1 MYNKK
6 NLFILTGFGF
16 LAGFVLFTG
25 LTTSKEELDNS
36 RYKRL
41 DIVEKSYFKEVS
53 YYKLEKGKESV
64 ELQSE
69 FLDITDNYLLK
80 FKGPS
85 GNISTEE
92 KSYNYTAEQGVMN
105 QKTKILNLS
114 GGVRLSNKNSDY
126 AFGELVYD
134 GKKAIIYGKGNVA
147 AQMVDQKT
155 LDIIKIRAQEL
166 ESRLNEEMLFMT
178 GDVKGQLIRQRAYE
192 SGFKFSA
199 EEMNLNSL
207 ESRMKLSKS
216 VKLHRNNYYLQAE
229 NADIFLENFNKKL
242 KYYELY
248 DDVKLEE
255 KLKLVGGKRQ
265 MRRAFAEKL
274 EGHQRTGKIILT
286 GAPRVEQGNDIIK
299 GYQITLKEN
308 VELVEVDD
316 SQSSF
321 SLKRKK

>member
-6 NLFILTGFGF
+6 NLFILISFGF
-16 LAGFVLFTG
+16 LSGFVLLTG
-25 LTTSKEELDNS
+25 LTISKEELDNS
-36 RYKRL
+36 RHKAL

-53 YYKLEKGKESV
+53 YYKLEQGKEAV

-85 GNISTEE
+85 GNISTDE
-92 KSYNYTAEQGVMN
+92 KSYDYTAEEGVMN
-105 QKTKILNLS
+105 QKTKRLKLS
-114 GGVRLSNKNSDY
+114 GGVTLSNANSDY

-134 GKKAIIYGKGNVA
+134 GKKAIIYGEGNVA
-147 AQMVDQKT
+147 AQMVDKKT
-155 LDIIKIRAQEL
+155 LDIIKIKAQKL
-166 ESRLNEEMLFMT
+166 ESRINEEILFMT
-178 GDVKGQLIRQRAYE
+178 GEVNGQLIRQRAYE
-192 SGFKFSA
+192 TGFKFSA

-207 ESRMKLSKS
+207 ESRMRLSKS

-255 KLKLVGGKRQ
+255 KLKLVGGKKQ